1 MIARTAPIDDSRTEI
16 PVADRRE
23 DTGTHALRVRGLT
36 VRYGDREPAVRDIHL
51 DVAPGEIV
59 ALLGESGSGKS
70 SIVNAVLGLLPEGG
84 SAETDE
90 LAFGPL
96 RVDPRDRRQMRA
108 IRGHRVGLIPQD
120 CTVALDPVL
129 RVGPQILEG
138 VAEARRFSRA
148 QRRARVAELLNR
160 VGFADPEAIARR
172 YPHELSGGMAQRVLI
187 AVALAARPT
196 LLIADE
202 PAAALDTI
210 TQARVMDWITD
221 LAEHDHIGVLMVT
234 HDLALAAQRAH
245 RGVLLERGTIVAR
258 GDIRSIAPGTRPA
271 RTRQA
276 APVEVESATDPIVTA
291 ADPVVPEQAGVVP
304 AWAGVVPEQA
314 GVVPEQAGV
323 LPARAAVE
331 PRRSVVESEQDPAG
345 WRQGAAGPDDPA
357 DLLRLDTVR
366 RLYPSVHGLTGVREV
381 SLALAP
387 GAAVGLVGGS
397 GAGKTTVARLLAGL
411 EAPDDGVVRYRGVDV
426 RRLERVPRRRFRRA
440 VQLIAQNPFSS
451 IDPRYS
457 ARRAIEEPLRAF
469 GIGDRATRRDRVREL
484 ADRVR
489 LPESVLG
496 NKSEQLSGGQCQRV
510 AIARALATDPDVL
523 ICDEAVSALDSSTK
537 RRIIELLGEL
547 RSELGLTIV
556 FITHDLS
563 AAADLTD
570 RLVVMLDGRIIES
583 GATATLLSAPSHEY
597 TRDLVA
603 ATPAPIQISDYDQE

>member
-36 VRYGDREPAVRDIHL
+36 VRYGDRVPAVRDIHL

-84 SAETDE
+84 SAETAE

-96 RVDPRDRRQMRA
+96 RVDPRNRRQMRA

-148 QRRARVAELLNR
+148 QRRARIAELLNR

-187 AVALAARPT
+187 AVALAARPA

-210 TQARVMDWITD
+210 AQARVMDWITD
-221 LAEHDHIGVLMVT
+221 LADRDHIGVLMVT
-234 HDLALAAQRAH
+234 HDLELAAQRAH
-245 RGVLLERGTIVAR
+245 RGVLLDRGTIVAR
-258 GDIRSIAPGTRPA
+258 GDIGSIAPDTRPA
-271 RTRQA
+271 RTRQSP
-276 APVEVESATDPIVTA
+276 PVVVASATDRRVTA
-291 ADPVVPEQAGVVP
+291 ADRVVPE
-304 AWAGVVPEQA
+304 
-314 GVVPEQAGV
+314 
-323 LPARAAVE
+323 RSAVG
-331 PRRSVVESEQDPAG
+331 PQRCAVESEQGAVGSEQGAAG
-345 WRQGAAGPDDPA
+345 PRQDAAGPDDPA

-366 RLYPSVHGLTGVREV
+366 RLYPSVHGHTGVREV

-411 EAPDDGVVRYRGVDV
+411 AVPDDGVVRYRGVDV
-426 RRLERVPRRRFRRA
+426 RRLDRVRRRRFRRA

-510 AIARALATDPDVL
+510 AIARALATDPEVL
-523 ICDEAVSALDSSTK
+523 ICDEAVSALDSSAK
-537 RRIIELLGEL
+537 HRIIELLGEL
-547 RSELGLTIV
+547 RAELGLTIV

-570 RLVVMLDGRIIES
+570 RLVVMLDGRIVES
-583 GATATLLSAPSHEY
+583 GATATLLSAPCHEY

-603 ATPAPIQISDYDQE
+603 ATPAPIPISDYDQE